1 MRSSKWLVALALS
14 LWMAAPSL
22 AAAEWF
28 GDLYLGAA
36 WTRSHNASTTVPAA
50 EPVPEDQDGYEY
62 APPPPPGP
70 TSETERA
77 DFKSGL
83 AVGGRVGYWFQ
94 NASALGLA
102 LDVSYFQPDAN
113 GVDITVVPISALVM
127 VRLNPKGKVQPY
139 AGVGPGLFIS
149 HASTD
154 IDTGEG
160 AVHFSDTQRDI
171 GLDARAGV
179 AWQVAP
185 KWGVFTEYR
194 FTHFKV
200 DFSDLGVSS
209 ETILNTH
216 YVLAGIRF

>member
-1 MRSSKWLVALALS
+1 MRSKRLVALLLS

-36 WTRSHNASTTVPAA
+36 WTRSHNASTTVPAG
-50 EPVPEDQDGYEY
+50 EPEPNGEYEY
-62 APPPPPGP
+62 APPPPTP

-83 AVGGRVGYWFQ
+83 ALGGRVGYWFQ
-94 NASALGLA
+94 SASALGLA

-113 GVDITVVPISALVM
+113 GVDLTVVPISALVM
-127 VRLNPKGKVQPY
+127 VRLNPKGKIQPY

-160 AVHFSDTQRDI
+160 AVHFSDTARDL
-171 GLDARAGV
+171 GVDARAGI

-200 DFSDLGVSS
+200 DFSDLGINT